1 MHSTSSAGGLLLGLL
16 TRSSE
21 EEKARPEDEEDPPTF
36 GDDCAFPLRCECVV
50 AGRCECVV
58 AGRVPLSCPPRAGQ
72 VADSGGRLI
81 DVSSARR
88 PSAPPTGN
96 NPDIVW
102 LIDIVWG
109 VGALAREERYRFLLP
124 AAVRKLSRVICRK
137 AYTPRPNLITK
148 TTTVRTTQGHGPSGC
163 RLTVA

>member
-50 AGRCECVV
+50 AGRVV

-81 DVSSARR
+81 ER
-88 PSAPPTGN
+88 
-96 NPDIVW
+96 
-102 LIDIVWG
+102 
-109 VGALAREERYRFLLP
+109 VGRSIYSLHRLHKITLL
-124 AAVRKLSRVICRK
+124 
-137 AYTPRPNLITK
+137 
-148 TTTVRTTQGHGPSGC
+148 QGINI
-163 RLTVA
+163 